1 MPGDQIRKFIIWFQA
16 VLLCLPLASGC
27 SKRENAQR
35 SRPPAP
41 VVTAT
46 AVMADIPRTAQA
58 VGTVEASETVTIRP
72 QISGELAAVYVV
84 EGQDVVKGQRLFL
97 IDPRPWQAALKKAEA
112 SLNRNRVILENA
124 RRDHERYAGLVKDG
138 IVTQEQADAYRTKAE
153 SAAADLEADRA
164 VVENAR
170 LQLAYCSIAAPISG
184 RLGSLMVHRG
194 NVLKA
199 NETALLTINTV
210 SPVNVSFSLPE
221 RELAELKTRLA
232 QGRLTVEA
240 KAGEGQPDKGVVA
253 FLDNTVDT
261 ATGAIRLKA
270 AFSNTQRKLW
280 PGQFVQVAVK
290 LAEGKG
296 VVAVPAQAIQTGQQG
311 TFVFVVKQDM
321 TAEVRPVVVGASHQ
335 GLSAIERGL
344 AVGEQV
350 VVDGHLRVVPGGK
363 IEIKQPGEKKPV
375 Q

>member
-1 MPGDQIRKFIIWFQA
+1 MSGNQGLKFSIWLQ
-16 VLLCLPLASGC
+16 VLLVCLALATGC
-27 SKRENAQR
+27 SKQETTQR

-41 VVTAT
+41 VMVAT
-46 AVMADIPRTAQA
+46 AATADIPRTAQA

-72 QISGELAAVYVV
+72 QISGELAAVYVA

-164 VVENAR
+164 MVENAR
-170 LQLAYCSIAAPISG
+170 LELAYCTIVAPITG
-184 RLGSLMVHRG
+184 RLGSLMVDRG

-199 NETALLTINTV
+199 NETALLTINTI

-221 RELAELKTRLA
+221 RDLAEVKTRLA
-232 QGRLTVEA
+232 QGRLNVEA
-240 KAGEGQPDKGVVA
+240 EVREGQTERGVVA

-261 ATGAIRLKA
+261 TTGAIRLKA
-270 AFSNTQRKLW
+270 AFTNTQRTLW
-280 PGQFVQVAVK
+280 PGQFVQVTVK
-290 LAEGKG
+290 LAERKG
-296 VVAVPAQAIQTGQQG
+296 FVAVPAQAIQTGQQG
-311 TFVFVVKQDM
+311 TFVFVIKQDM
-321 TAEVRPVVVGASHQ
+321 TAEVRPVVVGPAHQ

-344 AVGEQV
+344 AAGEQV
-350 VVDGHLRVVPGGK
+350 VIDGHLRVAPGGK
-363 IEIKQPGEKKPV
+363 VEIKQPGEKKPV